1 MSNQLGIWD
10 EPAPPTSAAP
20 DLGLRYYQQEAR
32 EVVHEVHKTDRGA
45 LVELPTGTGKS
56 RLAGALAWDEH
67 LAGGRTLIL
76 TPTITLTR
84 QMYKDMRA
92 LGLSCGMEQASN
104 RVDRPLPAVVVAC
117 IASMRGKRLESFDP
131 SDFTLVIPDEAHR
144 SVGDQFLA
152 VFSHFAKAK
161 LVGLTAT
168 PDRADGVALGNV
180 YDQVA
185 YKMTMLRAIK
195 EGWLVPL
202 RFKTAVT
209 DFDATKLRT
218 MAGDVDAG
226 SVAAEIMRS
235 GLLHEAANTLAELS
249 EGERTV
255 AFLPTVASSQA
266 FVAELEARG
275 VHAIHVDA
283 STPEQHRDEA
293 VAQFVDGSVK
303 VLSNVGIFTEGWD
316 CPAAS
321 VVALLNP
328 TKSRSRVAQMV
339 GRATRL
345 CPGKESSLIID
356 FCPGRLRK
364 GRLASPADALAGEML
379 PDLVHAH
386 LEDGD
391 IAESIVKAKATAAD
405 IEEAERKK
413 KERSE
418 RRKLRKKELA
428 MLARQRHYQYDVHEH
443 DARAILGGDG
453 RDGSVGHET
462 RAVQARPA
470 SQAQRETL
478 VKMGIPAAQVEKM
491 DSVAASGLI
500 GKLIARAK
508 AGHASLNQL
517 KAIRRFA
524 SAPDTLPFETA
535 RRAMDY
541 VAGECD
547 YGRRRNVDT
556 TRLENILRGS

>member
-1 MSNQLGIWD
+1 MSQLGIWD
-10 EPAPPTSAAP
+10 EPAAPPQAP

-32 EVVHEVHKTDRGA
+32 EAVHADHVHVRGTVVEC
-45 LVELPTGTGKS
+45 PTGTGKS

-67 LAGGRTLIL
+67 LVGGRTLVL

-92 LGLSCGMEQASN
+92 LGLQCGMEQASN
-104 RVDRPLPAVVVAC
+104 RVERPLPPVVVASVD
-117 IASMRGKRLESFDP
+117 SMRGKRLEAFAKT
-131 SDFTLVIPDEAHR
+131 DFTHIITDETHRCVSPKYTAIYAH
-144 SVGDQFLA
+144 FE
-152 VFSHFAKAK
+152 KAK
-161 LVGLTAT
+161 LTGLTAT
-168 PDRADGVALGNV
+168 PDRADGVSLGNV
-180 YDQVA
+180 YDRVA

-218 MAGDVDAG
+218 IAGDIDAG

-255 AFLPTVASSQA
+255 AFLPTVAASQA

-275 VHAIHVDA
+275 VPAIHVDA

-293 VAQFVDGSVK
+293 VSQFVSGAVR
-303 VLSNVGIFTEGWD
+303 VLSNVGIFVEGWD

-328 TKSRSRVAQMV
+328 TKSRSRICQMV
-339 GRATRL
+339 GRSTRR
-345 CPGKESSLIID
+345 CQGKDSSLIID

-379 PDLVHAH
+379 PDLVHQS

-391 IAESIVKAKATAAD
+391 LVEAIAKAEVTAAE
-405 IEEAERKK
+405 IEERERKK
-413 KERSE
+413 RERSE
-418 RRKLRKKELA
+418 RRKQRKRDLA
-428 MLARQRHYQYDVHEH
+428 LLARQKRYQYDVHEH
-443 DARAILGGDG
+443 NAESLLGGGGDSDAS
-453 RDGSVGHET
+453 RET
-462 RAVQARPA
+462 RSVEVRPA
-470 SQAQRETL
+470 TEAQRATL
-478 VKMGIPAAQVEKM
+478 VKMGIKAELAAAMDGPAA
-491 DSVAASGLI
+491 SRLI
-500 GKLIARAK
+500 GKLIARAR
-508 AGHASLNQL
+508 AGYASLNQL
-517 KAIRRFA
+517 KAIRQFA
-524 SAPDTLPFETA
+524 KAPDTLPFDVA
-535 RRAMDY
+535 HKACDY
-541 VAGECD
+541 VIGEC
-547 YGRRRNVDT
+547 GFGKRRKVDA
-556 TRLENILRGS
+556 RHLESILRGS